1 MRQLFSFVFVFMVIL
16 DELVRGVMPS
26 RFAPF
31 SVVVYAL
38 VLIVMALLRPDGVI
52 GIINQAKG
60 WMQEKKA
67 AVSPAGKEGSR

>member
-1 MRQLFSFVFVFMVIL
+1 
-16 DELVRGVMPS
+16 MPS